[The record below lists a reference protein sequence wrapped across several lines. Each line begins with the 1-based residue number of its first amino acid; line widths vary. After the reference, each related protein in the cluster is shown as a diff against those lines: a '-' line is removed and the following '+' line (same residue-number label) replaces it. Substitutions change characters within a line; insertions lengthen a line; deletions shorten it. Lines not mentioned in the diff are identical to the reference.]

1 MLRIFAK
8 HFFYMNYEIDQTKLT
23 ERILTIVKAVGVIA
37 GLYVFLTFVIIFLL
51 YTLGFIQMTGSTE
64 ALFQINTPEGLEQ
77 LLAQNSTEIII
88 LNLLISIVLHFLLS
102 GIYGIIIKSA
112 TSPFIGL
119 GDAFKL
125 LFTGRGFKVLLYIIL
140 AQIIITSIN
149 YFFSFYDL
157 AMVGFAIGAL
167 IQFLTYFTPLLIY
180 VENSNFFKAISESIH
195 LINSKPLFFIP
206 VVLFSYMIS
215 LSGVLLFGIGI
226 IFTLPINFIMAYS
239 LYSIIKESRKS
250 SEIES

>member
-64 ALFQINTPEGLEQ
+64 ALFQINTPGGLEQ

-206 VVLFSYMIS
+206 VVLFTYMIS

>member
-206 VVLFSYMIS
+206 VVLFTYMIS

-239 LYSIIKESRKS
+239 LYAIIKESRKS

>member
-206 VVLFSYMIS
+206 VVLFTYMIS

>member
-180 VENSNFFKAISESIH
+180 VENSNFFKAIFESIH

-206 VVLFSYMIS
+206 VVLFTYMIS